1 MDFENENDPLKMNED
16 EDDEG
21 FLITGGK
28 NTTKFTLSIDYH
40 HGLEQFKAI
49 IFTTSGNVSAF
60 GTQYLSTDSKVPIG
74 TIQKESPTDSSDI
87 ELWGL
92 RVKKPEPSY
101 LYAITPDVLLCC
113 CNSTLSPE
121 DYHSFSSTVLDILP
135 NNIDVI
141 ILTISSI
148 SDFKCD
154 LHINELD
161 APIIRVLTTM
171 SLQDDIMYVK
181 LEQPNILS
189 GISAGILTACDIRGM
204 KAAAC
209 IIYSSSMELDIT
221 VVGNFSKFLS
231 VLQATKHLKMNSFG
245 QLPVIDNRIKTGNLY
260 I

>member
-1 MDFENENDPLKMNED
+1 MGQTEMDFENENDPLKMNED

-21 FLITGGK
+21 FLFTGGK

-60 GTQYLSTDSKVPIG
+60 GTQYLS
-74 TIQKESPTDSSDI
+74 TDSSDI

-171 SLQDDIMYVK
+171 SLQDDITYVK

-221 VVGNFSKFLS
+221 VVGNF
-231 VLQATKHLKMNSFG
+231 
-245 QLPVIDNRIKTGNLY
+245 
-260 I
+260 